1 VRVKGWAEVFKG
13 DRLHAEIISAV
24 LDANG
29 LRVEVFGDNAYGIGI
44 NLTEARVMVPEDDAA
59 TARRLID
66 EAESAPQV

>member
-1 VRVKGWAEVFKG
+1 MRVKGWTEVFKG

-44 NLTEARVMVPEDDAA
+44 NLTEARVMVPDDDAA
-59 TARRLID
+59 TARRLIE
-66 EAESAPQV
+66 EAESPPQV